1 PITLTWVLEWILLVL
16 VYTVIAVRIYM
27 RRFRFRENIDVA
39 GYLLIVS
46 ALNALALVTW
56 DTIAY
61 NTGALDSKVKSDL
74 LSKILFACLPCTGVS
89 SLPKVEERCE
99 ALC

>member
-1 PITLTWVLEWILLVL
+1 MEWILLVL

-27 RRFRFRENIDVA
+27 RRFRFRENLDVA

-46 ALNALALVTW
+46 ALKALALVTW

-61 NTGALDSKVKSDL
+61 NTGALNSKVRSKL
-74 LSKILFACLPCTGVS
+74 LC
-89 SLPKVEERCE
+89 KVGLNITNCFF
-99 ALC
+99 L